1 MLALLALLALTS
13 GACGS
18 KYAYKPEAPAAPAG
32 APAALPVKVAVVAF
46 GDGTEDFTK
55 KGSYF
60 SGYEF
65 NLAKTGINGLAI
77 NTGAAFHVSPLP
89 PEYWAKA
96 FTEDLDASGAFRS
109 VKLVLDRSGLSDE
122 ELVIEGTLLKA
133 TYRTKKGEPD
143 EFHLRLKALRVPG
156 GNVAWEGDVSRN
168 APRPSGLADGC
179 LIGSCVIDRIH
190 CYFGTVMQGMF
201 AEARAGLVQA
211 AAPPV
216 EKRPASPAA
225 GDSVDEIVNRILG
238 KP

>member
-1 MLALLALLALTS
+1 MLALLTLLVLTF

-18 KYAYKPEAPAAPAG
+18 KYAYKPEAPAAAAG
-32 APAALPVKVAVVAF
+32 APALLPFKVAVVAF

-65 NLAKTGINGLAI
+65 NLAKTGINGMAI

-96 FTEDLDASGAFRS
+96 FAEDLGASGAFRS

-179 LIGSCVIDRIH
+179 SSEAASSTGS
-190 CYFGTVMQGMF
+190 T
-201 AEARAGLVQA
+201 ATSARSCRGCSPRPVPAWSK
-211 AAPPV
+211 PP
-216 EKRPASPAA
+216 RRRWRRGRLPPPPAIRSTR
-225 GDSVDEIVNRILG
+225 S
-238 KP
+238 